1 MDKLRFATPGI
12 PIRTKGDTIQ
22 GIKDTGK
29 MGLGAFELEFV
40 RSINI
45 KEDKAPEIKKVA
57 KENDVVLT
65 CHTPYFMNLNSVEP
79 KTYHASIG
87 YVVNSAKILSLC
99 GGWSVCFHAGYYQK
113 QSPEKVYEKIKIGI
127 KEIVKKVKEF
137 DDKIWIRPEISGRV
151 AQFGEMDEVINLSKE
166 IEQVAPCIDFSHLY
180 ARTIGKNNTYSE
192 FKEILNKVE
201 KNLGKKAL
209 SEMHMH
215 ATGMNYG
222 DKGEKNHLAL
232 KESDFN
238 YKDLMKVLKEFKVK
252 GVLTVES
259 PDGEN
264 DALYLQ
270 KVYEKI

>member
-1 MDKLRFATPGI
+1 
-12 PIRTKGDTIQ
+12 
-22 GIKDTGK
+22 
-29 MGLGAFELEFV
+29 
-40 RSINI
+40 
-45 KEDKAPEIKKVA
+45 
-57 KENDVVLT
+57 
-65 CHTPYFMNLNSVEP
+65 MNLNSVEP

-151 AQFGEMDEVINLSKE
+151 AQFGEIDEVINLSKE
-166 IEQVAPCIDFSHLY
+166 IEQVAPCFDFSHLY
-180 ARTIGKNNTYSE
+180 ARSIGKNNTYLE

-270 KVYEKI
+270 KVYEKRKSLRPL

>member
-180 ARTIGKNNTYSE
+180 ARSIGKNNTYLE

>member
-22 GIKDTGK
+22 GIKDIGK

-57 KENDVVLT
+57 KESNVVLT

-113 QSPEKVYEKIKIGI
+113 QDPKKVYEKIKIGI

-180 ARTIGKNNTYSE
+180 ARSIGKNNTYLE

-222 DKGEKNHLAL
+222 DKGEKNHLTL
-232 KESDFN
+232 KESEFN
-238 YKDLMKVLKEFKVK
+238 YKDLMKILKEFKVK